1 MKDTTKENMPREE
14 AYNNS
19 DVEAPKE
26 ETAIS
31 SEKELL
37 SMLAKIFGIE
47 GETPEALI
55 SSAKR
60 KKARAFIESRAKAER
75 ADRAYRARLAEANA
89 LAEEI
94 EGFELESELS
104 DPVFKA
110 LIKCGFD
117 VRRAYE
123 LAHYDENMEK
133 LRLESEQAGYE
144 KAISQLRRGMLRPEE
159 NGSREQSGISEKK
172 NVASLSGKGIR
183 SILSRVENGA
193 KIKF

>member
-60 KKARAFIESRAKAER
+60 KKARA
-75 ADRAYRARLAEANA
+75 RLAIAWPQASWMCLA
-89 LAEEI
+89 LP
-94 EGFELESELS
+94 LLRWRLS
-104 DPVFKA
+104 
-110 LIKCGFD
+110 C
-117 VRRAYE
+117 
-123 LAHYDENMEK
+123 
-133 LRLESEQAGYE
+133 
-144 KAISQLRRGMLRPEE
+144 
-159 NGSREQSGISEKK
+159 
-172 NVASLSGKGIR
+172 
-183 SILSRVENGA
+183 
-193 KIKF
+193 